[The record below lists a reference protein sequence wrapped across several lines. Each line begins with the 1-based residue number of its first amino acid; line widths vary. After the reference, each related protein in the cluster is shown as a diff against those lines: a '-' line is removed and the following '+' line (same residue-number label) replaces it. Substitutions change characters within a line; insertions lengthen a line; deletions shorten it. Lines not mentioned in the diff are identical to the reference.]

1 MDSQAEFAMSILSKI
16 FGGDDLQAKG
26 DELDAKLTALNTK
39 DYAPGGKL
47 YTASTWAQVQQNLST
62 GATGDVDAQINAAF
76 QEGLDDGANNVTGF
90 LGGIFDFVG
99 KGLGALLKAVPWWV
113 WLGVLAYVLFTTGIA
128 QRLLAR
134 VGSK

>member
-1 MDSQAEFAMSILSKI
+1 MSILGNL
-16 FGGDDLQAKG
+16 FGADKLQAEG
-26 DELDAKLTALNTK
+26 DALDAKLTALNAK

-47 YTASTWAQVQQNLST
+47 YSPANWAAVQQNLDT
-62 GATGDVDAQINAAF
+62 GRTGDVDAQINAAF
-76 QEGLDDGANNVTGF
+76 KEGLDDGANNVTGF

-99 KGLGALLKAVPWWV
+99 KGLGAILKAVPWWV
-113 WLGVLAYVLFTTGIA
+113 WLGVITYFLFTTGIA